1 MRDVQ
6 AAERP
11 LGSADAPEAIHLSE
25 YLAVIVK
32 RRVVMYAAVAVAL
45 LWALLVSL
53 LSRPMYRA
61 TVVIDVEQEKG
72 SPLDIGNAMPIV
84 DSYNPEFIPTQTR
97 LMRSRE
103 TAERVVQ
110 RLNLMQN
117 ALIKPP
123 SSGLFRR
130 GGDVSKTASK
140 GSGIEPATL
149 LAMQILGGIG
159 VAPIRGTNLVELS
172 YTAPTAKLASEI
184 ANALADA
191 YIDWNLELKYRI
203 VGQASQFLTRQVEQ
217 LKGEVEEKERQL
229 QAYGRQKDIISMN
242 PQSNITL
249 QKLDALNKDYSA
261 AVGERVSKEA
271 KYHEVETSRPDAIA
285 DMLSNALVTQM
296 RNEQARLERDYAE
309 KLNLF
314 KPEWPAMEQ
323 LRAQIQKGKQHLNSV
338 IEETVT
344 KARETARAEYQTAL
358 RREESLKKVL
368 GTQKAEAMALNSNAI
383 EYNNLQVEVV
393 TKRTLMD
400 TLLKRQSETEVTSHL
415 RGSRES
421 NIRVVDRAIPP
432 SSRYSPSYRKN
443 LALAV
448 FLGVAFGVGLVFLLE
463 YLDRSIRTMEV
474 VESYLHLPALG
485 IIPAVSSEIGGTY
498 GYGYGYGYIYGSK
511 RRKAA
516 QKAGETGPEKPKE
529 AIAIDLLPY
538 EHPRSSVA
546 EAYRALRAALL
557 VSHPGGVRSV
567 VVTSANSGEG
577 KTATSINLAVVMAQL
592 GKKVLLIDADLHKA
606 RIHEALK
613 ISNLV
618 GLVSILAENFDLT
631 RAILPCSVPN
641 LYVIP
646 AGPHS
651 PNPSSLLAS
660 EAMEKLLKLVL
671 MKFDCVILDS
681 PPVQLVADALVLGA
695 QVDGVMLTV
704 RAGKTPREQVAKAR
718 DKLQRAQVRI
728 LGVLLNRLEE
738 RDDRYGHSYYSD
750 GERYLSDRNRATEQ
764 PVEKVVSGSGTTHAP
779 ADA

>member
-6 AAERP
+6 AAEWP
-11 LGSADAPEAIHLSE
+11 QGPADAPAEIHLSE

-32 RRVVMYAAVAVAL
+32 RRVVVYAAVAVAL

-53 LSRPMYRA
+53 LSRPTYRA
-61 TVVIDVEQEKG
+61 TVVIDVEKEKG
-72 SPLDIGNAMPIV
+72 SPLDIGEAMPIV
-84 DSYNPEFIPTQTR
+84 DIYNPEFIPTQTR
-97 LMRSRE
+97 LMTSRE

-117 ALIKPP
+117 VLIKPP

-140 GSGIEPATL
+140 GNGIEPATL
-149 LAMQILGGIG
+149 LAMQIQENIG

-184 ANALADA
+184 ANALADV
-191 YIDWNLELKYRI
+191 YIDWNLESKYRFMS
-203 VGQASQFLTRQVEQ
+203 QASQFLTGQIEQ
-217 LKGEVEEKERQL
+217 LKGGVEEKERQL
-229 QAYGRQKDIISMN
+229 QAYGRQKDIISMD

-249 QKLDALNKDYSA
+249 QKLDALNRDYSA

-344 KARETARAEYQTAL
+344 KARETARAEYQTAQ

-383 EYNNLQVEVV
+383 EYNNLRVEVA

-400 TLLKRQSETEVTSHL
+400 TLLKRQSETEVTSRL

-443 LALAV
+443 LMLAA
-448 FLGVAFGVGLVFLLE
+448 FLGMAFGVGLVFLLE

-485 IIPAVSSEIGGTY
+485 IIPAVSSAKTY

-671 MKFDCVILDS
+671 MKFDCVVLDS

>member
-1 MRDVQ
+1 MGDVQ
-6 AAERP
+6 ATERP
-11 LGSADAPEAIHLSE
+11 QGPADAPEEIHLSE
-25 YLAVIVK
+25 YFAVIVK
-32 RRVVMYAAVAVAL
+32 RRVVVFAAVAVAL

-53 LSRPMYRA
+53 LSRPMYSA

-72 SPLDIGNAMPIV
+72 SPLDFGNAMPIV
-84 DSYNPEFIPTQTR
+84 DSYNPEFIPTQTG

-110 RLNLMQN
+110 RLNLVQN

-130 GGDVSKTASK
+130 GGDVSKTASE
-140 GSGIEPATL
+140 GNDIEPATL
-149 LAMQILGGIG
+149 LAMQIQGGI
-159 VAPIRGTNLVELS
+159 VVTPVRGTNLVELS
-172 YTAPTAKLASEI
+172 YTAPTAKLASKI

-191 YIDWNLELKYRI
+191 YVDWNIESRYRI
-203 VGQASQFLTRQVEQ
+203 VGQASEFLTGQIEQ

-229 QAYGRQKDIISMN
+229 QAYGLQKDIISVD
-242 PQSNITL
+242 PQTNITL
-249 QKLDALNKDYSA
+249 QRLEALNTDYSA
-261 AVGERVSKEA
+261 AAGDRISKEA
-271 KYHEVETSRPDAIA
+271 KYHEVETSQSDAIA
-285 DMLSNALVTQM
+285 DTLSNGLVTQM
-296 RNEQARLERDYAE
+296 RSEQARLERDYAE

-323 LRAQIQKGKQHLNSV
+323 LRVQIQKGKQHLNSV

-358 RREESLKKVL
+358 RREESLKGVL
-368 GTQKAEAMALNSNAI
+368 GTQKAAAMVLNSNAV
-383 EYNNLQVEVV
+383 EYNNLRVEVA
-393 TKRTLMD
+393 TKRSMMD
-400 TLLKRQSETEVTSHL
+400 TLLKRQSETMVTSRL
-415 RGSRES
+415 RGAHET
-421 NIRVVDRAIPP
+421 NIRVIDRAIPP
-432 SSRYSPSYRKN
+432 SGRSSPSYRKN
-443 LALAV
+443 LTLAA
-448 FLGVAFGVGLVFLLE
+448 FLGMAFGVGLVFLLE
-463 YLDRSIRTMEV
+463 YLDRSIRTLEV
-474 VESYLHLPALG
+474 VESYLRLPALG
-485 IIPAVSSEIGGTY
+485 IIPAFSSAKTY

-546 EAYRALRAALL
+546 EAYQALRAALL
-557 VSHPGGVRSV
+557 VSHPGGMRSV
-567 VVTSANSGEG
+567 VVTSASRGEG
-577 KTATSINLAVVMAQL
+577 KTATAINLAVVMAQL
-592 GKKVLLIDADLHKA
+592 GKKVLLIDSDLHKP
-606 RIHEALK
+606 RIHEVLK

-641 LYVIP
+641 LYVTP

-651 PNPSSLLAS
+651 PNPSGLLAS
-660 EAMEKLLKLVL
+660 EAMEKLLKLAL
-671 MKFDCVILDS
+671 ANFDCVIMDS
-681 PPVQLVADALVLGA
+681 PPVLLVADALVLGA
-695 QVDGVMLTV
+695 QADGVMLIV

-728 LGVLLNRLEE
+728 LGVLLNRLKE
-738 RDDRYGHSYYSD
+738 RDDRYGHRYYYD
-750 GERYLSDRNRATEQ
+750 GERYLSDKNQATAQ
-764 PVEKVVSGSGTTHAP
+764 PVEKVVSGSGTTHTP

>member
-11 LGSADAPEAIHLSE
+11 LGPADAPTEIHLSE

-32 RRVVMYAAVAVAL
+32 RRVVVYAAVAVAL
-45 LWALLVSL
+45 LWSLLTSL

-61 TVVIDVEQEKG
+61 TVVIDVENEKG
-72 SPLDIGNAMPIV
+72 SPLDIGNAMPVLDI
-84 DSYNPEFIPTQTR
+84 YNPEFIPTQAR

-110 RLNLMQN
+110 RLNMVQN
-117 ALIKPP
+117 APIKPP

-149 LAMQILGGIG
+149 LAMQIQGGIG
-159 VAPIRGTNLVELS
+159 VAPIRGTNLIELS

-184 ANALADA
+184 ANALADS
-191 YIDWNLELKYRI
+191 YVDWNIESKYRI
-203 VGQASQFLTRQVEQ
+203 VGQASGFLTGQIEQ

-229 QAYGRQKDIISMN
+229 QAYGRQKDIISVD
-242 PQSNITL
+242 PQTNITL
-249 QKLDALNKDYSA
+249 QRLEALNKDYSA
-261 AVGERVSKEA
+261 AAGDRISKEA
-271 KYHEVETSRPDAIA
+271 KYHEVETSRSDAIA
-285 DMLSNALVTQM
+285 DTLSNGLVTQM
-296 RNEQARLERDYAE
+296 RSEQERLERDYAE

-323 LRAQIQKGKQHLNSV
+323 LRVQIQKGKQHLNSV

-358 RREESLKKVL
+358 RREESLKGVL
-368 GTQKAEAMALNSNAI
+368 GAQKAAAMVLNSNAV
-383 EYNNLQVEVV
+383 EYNNLRVEVA
-393 TKRTLMD
+393 TKRGMMD
-400 TLLKRQSETEVTSHL
+400 TLFKRQSETEVTSRL
-415 RGSRES
+415 RGAHES

-432 SSRYSPSYRKN
+432 SGPYSPSYRKN
-443 LALAV
+443 LTLAA
-448 FLGVAFGVGLVFLLE
+448 FLGMAFGVGLVFLLE

-474 VESYLHLPALG
+474 VESYLRLPALG
-485 IIPAVSSEIGGTY
+485 IIPAVSSAKTY
-498 GYGYGYGYIYGSK
+498 GYGYGYGYIYGSR

-529 AIAIDLLPY
+529 AIAIELLPY

-606 RIHEALK
+606 RIHEVLK

-641 LYVIP
+641 LYVMP

-651 PNPSSLLAS
+651 PNPSGLLAS
-660 EAMEKLLKLVL
+660 EAMEKLLKLAL
-671 MKFDCVILDS
+671 AKFDCVILDS

-695 QVDGVMLTV
+695 QADGVMLTV

-750 GERYLSDRNRATEQ
+750 GEQYLSDRNRATEQ

-779 ADA
+779 AGA